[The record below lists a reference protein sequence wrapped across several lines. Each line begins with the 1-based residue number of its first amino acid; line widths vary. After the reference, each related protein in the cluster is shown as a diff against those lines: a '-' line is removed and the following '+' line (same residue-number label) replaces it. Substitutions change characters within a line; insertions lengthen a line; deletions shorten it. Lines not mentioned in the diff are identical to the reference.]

1 MPEYENEFDELMNT
15 PADTNEY
22 GEPIENP
29 ENGVEDEEVTPDDDD
44 IVDIEAVGIDEEIEE
59 EEEEEVSEDEDPD
72 LSTDTEPETQV
83 QTPEE
88 NAFYAEQRRQ
98 QQELQ
103 RQQELEQQFLEKAQE
118 TPEYQVAQLL
128 AAQYGMPVDQML
140 QQLQESQL
148 ESQAQQQ
155 GVPVEFLRQQQETQR
170 QMETLQNQLK
180 QMEFENW
187 MAKQEAEA
195 VQIKQDYPFLTDAEI
210 NEARHFMLNDLK
222 TTAMP
227 LSQAV
232 FAKHQAKITSHLKEQ
247 AKQEALAEIS
257 GRKSNGTAPNVSQS
271 SPESQLTME
280 ERAMAKALGISE
292 KDYLKYK

>member
-15 PADTNEY
+15 PEDTNEY

-29 ENGVEDEEVTPDDDD
+29 ENGVEEEVIQDDED
-44 IVDIEAVGIDEEIEE
+44 IVDIETVGLDEELDEE
-59 EEEEEVSEDEDPD
+59 DPEGDEVTDEEPD
-72 LSTDTEPETQV
+72 LSEDPEEDHV

-103 RQQELEQQFLEKAQE
+103 RQQELEQQFMEKAQE

-128 AAQYGMPVDQML
+128 ASQYGMPVDQML

-148 ESQAQQQ
+148 EQQAQTQ

-195 VQIKQDYPFLTDAEI
+195 VQIKADYPFLTEAEI

-271 SPESQLTME
+271 SPESQLSQE